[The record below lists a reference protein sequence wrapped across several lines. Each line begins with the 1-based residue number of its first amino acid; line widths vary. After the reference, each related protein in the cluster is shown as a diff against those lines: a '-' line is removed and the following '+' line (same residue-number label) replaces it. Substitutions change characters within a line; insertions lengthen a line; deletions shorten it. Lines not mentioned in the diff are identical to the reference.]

1 MPLKARDL
9 DDKWSLARASA
20 RLLRAIRASSEWA
33 GTLVKF
39 FRRSVR
45 EQKGVD
51 NTLMAEE
58 ILIAIEIQ
66 RKRLLGGVPKPIVQ
80 HIIRSGT
87 EEDRIMDQCERI
99 TSEEGAVRKVR
110 PIISSE
116 EFKVESSGGESKIW

>member
-1 MPLKARDL
+1 M
-9 DDKWSLARASA
+9 
-20 RLLRAIRASSEWA
+20 
-33 GTLVKF
+33 
-39 FRRSVR
+39 R

-87 EEDRIMDQCERI
+87 EEDR
-99 TSEEGAVRKVR
+99 
-110 PIISSE
+110 
-116 EFKVESSGGESKIW
+116 